1 MALPKLE
8 TILSIITAVEYMTM
22 YILFFSLDS
31 LCTELAEFYHASASS
46 DSNFGMDQHEDTESN
61 IEDAGDEIEGWK
73 SVMEQIIFPAMKKF
87 LKPPES
93 LSQNK
98 TFHMVADLPSLYR
111 VFERC

>member
-1 MALPKLE
+1 
-8 TILSIITAVEYMTM
+8 MTM
-22 YILFFSLDS
+22 FILFFSLDS

-87 LKPPES
+87 LKPPEF
-93 LSQNK
+93 LAQNK